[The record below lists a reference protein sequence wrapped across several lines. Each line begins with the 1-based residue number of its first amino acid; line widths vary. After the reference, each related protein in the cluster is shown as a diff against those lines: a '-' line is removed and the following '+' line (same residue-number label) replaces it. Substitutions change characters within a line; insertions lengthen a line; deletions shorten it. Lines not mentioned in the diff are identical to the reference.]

1 MDMNALDD
9 PVVMK
14 AYQELA
20 EELLSQYDAMP
31 IKVEVWNKK
40 GEPYAG
46 KKMSE
51 KMRKDVLFNNHLY
64 IFKTE
69 EGFGSSDVSY
79 EGHPLLEDS
88 GRTDINGTPLV
99 FTDLLRAVH
108 DYYAHTMTPVTFGPR
123 GEEAAW
129 RNHMLMTNSPWARW
143 ALTSETRG
151 QNSWANFREGAEG
164 LSLKERGF
172 SDQKVDLLPLE
183 FVETGDID
191 LDTSLVELPER
202 DTGRRYSV
210 EDRMVSFIDRKT
222 ERARER
228 DATRAA
234 RDFQNQFDGFTGM
247 SQDSW
252 NPLAIYNGGV
262 TTVRIDGKQY
272 PVVFKFSLY
281 SADFDSYTL
290 RYVVSACI
298 HSSSLG
304 YKKEL
309 FFTEGIPGIDITKYN
324 IHTLIVILVL

>member
-1 MDMNALDD
+1 
-9 PVVMK
+9 
-14 AYQELA
+14 
-20 EELLSQYDAMP
+20 
-31 IKVEVWNKK
+31 
-40 GEPYAG
+40 
-46 KKMSE
+46 
-51 KMRKDVLFNNHLY
+51 
-64 IFKTE
+64 
-69 EGFGSSDVSY
+69 
-79 EGHPLLEDS
+79 
-88 GRTDINGTPLV
+88 
-99 FTDLLRAVH
+99 
-108 DYYAHTMTPVTFGPR
+108 MTPVTFGPR

-272 PVVFKFSLY
+272 PVVMTQGHDQWNED
-281 SADFDSYTL
+281 A
-290 RYVVSACI
+290 
-298 HSSSLG
+298 
-304 YKKEL
+304 
-309 FFTEGIPGIDITKYN
+309 
-324 IHTLIVILVL
+324 